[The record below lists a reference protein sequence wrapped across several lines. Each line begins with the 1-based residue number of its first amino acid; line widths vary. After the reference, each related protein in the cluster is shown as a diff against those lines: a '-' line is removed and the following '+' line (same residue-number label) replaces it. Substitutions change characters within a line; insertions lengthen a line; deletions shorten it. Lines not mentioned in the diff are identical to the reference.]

1 MNLVLLAL
9 LTAVGVGAIS
19 AAAGLLAPRRFRP
32 AAVGV
37 GIAVSG
43 FAAAVAGGAAMTG
56 QNAVVALPDLLP
68 LSGVLISVDALGGV
82 VLAVTGGVA
91 VAVGIYGIGYSRQ
104 HALDSRL
111 VQTVLPMFVTTMV
124 LVPVAANVATFLL
137 CWELMA
143 LTSLLLVVAE
153 HRGRPEVAQAGRW
166 YAVMTH
172 LGMVAILIGLLVF
185 AANAVDGSFRSLRE
199 AASGLS
205 PAVAGL
211 IFVATGI
218 GFGSKAGIVP
228 LHAWLPRAH
237 PEAPSNVSALMSA
250 AMVNLGVYG
259 IIRVGFDL
267 LGGAQH
273 GSWWWLLVLT
283 LGAVSAIYGIL
294 QAAIGT
300 NLKRLLGYSTTE
312 NMGLVL
318 VGVGAAGMFATSGD
332 LPLAALAMAA
342 ALLHLINHA
351 AFKTL
356 LFQSAGSVLAATGR
370 RDLDDLGGLRAG
382 MPKTTAAFGLGALAA
397 SALPPGAAFVSEWL
411 LLQALIHGLPAAGGS
426 AAIVMPLAVAA
437 VALTA
442 GLAVATFVK
451 AFGIGFLA
459 RPRSVEAARATESPH
474 SMLTGMGIA
483 AVACV
488 GLALLPTLVLPTIG
502 AVAGTAVGVTD
513 PLQIDGMTIRLI
525 GVAGSLSPLMLTVA
539 LMIGLV
545 ATLAGVRALATRR
558 AARAARLWDCG
569 AGPLSARM
577 EYTATSFAEPLQR
590 VFDDV
595 LHAEQDIDVSHHD
608 ESNYLVQ
615 TIEYRRRIPDR
626 IERRLYEPVL
636 AAMAAWGRAGRRLAP
651 GSVHRYLGYGFYALC
666 GLLIVLVVIW

>member
-1 MNLVLLAL
+1 MNLVLIAL
-9 LTAVGVGAIS
+9 MTAVGVGALS
-19 AAAGLLAPRRFRP
+19 AAAGLLTPGQFRP

-37 GIAVSG
+37 GITVSG
-43 FAAAVAGGAAMTG
+43 GAAAVAGFAAMTG
-56 QNAVVALPDLLP
+56 HSAEVVLPDLLP
-68 LSGVLISVDALGGV
+68 LSGVLITVDALGGV
-82 VLAVTGGVA
+82 FLAIIGGVA
-91 VAVGIYGIGYSRQ
+91 VAVGIYGIGYCRQ
-104 HALDSRL
+104 HGLDSRL
-111 VQTVLPMFVTTMV
+111 VQAALPLLVTAMM
-124 LVPVAANVATFLL
+124 LVPVAGSVGAFLL

-153 HRGRPEVAQAGRW
+153 HRSRPAVARAGRW

-172 LGMVAILIGLLVF
+172 LGLVAIMVGLLVF
-185 AANAVDGSFRSLRE
+185 SANAVDGSFRALRE

-205 PAVAGL
+205 PTVAGL
-211 IFVATGI
+211 VFVATGI

-273 GSWWWLLVLT
+273 GAVTWWWLLVLT

-300 NLKRLLGYSTTE
+300 NLKCLLGYSTTE

-318 VGVGAAGMFATSGD
+318 VGVGAAGMFATSGN
-332 LPLAALAMAA
+332 LPLAGLAMAA
-342 ALLHLINHA
+342 ALLHLVNHA

-370 RDLDDLGGLRAG
+370 RDLDDLGGLRTG
-382 MPKTTAAFGLGALAA
+382 MPGTTAAFGLGALAA

-411 LLQALIHGLPAAGGS
+411 LLQALIHGLPTAGAS

-459 RPRSVEAARATESPH
+459 RPRSPEAAHATESPP
-474 SMLTGMGIA
+474 SMLAGMGVA
-483 AVACV
+483 AAACV

-502 AVAGTAVGVTD
+502 GVT
-513 PLQIDGMTIRLI
+513 TRLV

-539 LMIGLV
+539 LVIGLV
-545 ATLAGVRALATRR
+545 ATLAGVRVLATRR

-595 LHAEQDIDVSHHD
+595 LQAEQDVEVTHAE
-608 ESNYLVQ
+608 ESSYLVQ
-615 TIEYRRRIPDR
+615 TIEYRRRVPDR

-636 AAMAAWGRAGRRLAP
+636 AVFAAWGRAGRRLAP
-651 GSVHRYLGYGFYALC
+651 GSVHRYLGYGFYSLC
-666 GLLIVLVVIW
+666 GLLILLVVTR

>member
-1 MNLVLLAL
+1 M
-9 LTAVGVGAIS
+9 G
-19 AAAGLLAPRRFRP
+19 
-32 AAVGV
+32 
-37 GIAVSG
+37 
-43 FAAAVAGGAAMTG
+43 
-56 QNAVVALPDLLP
+56 
-68 LSGVLISVDALGGV
+68 
-82 VLAVTGGVA
+82 
-91 VAVGIYGIGYSRQ
+91 
-104 HALDSRL
+104 
-111 VQTVLPMFVTTMV
+111 
-124 LVPVAANVATFLL
+124 TFLL

-143 LTSLLLVVAE
+143 VTSLLLVVAE
-153 HRGRPEVAQAGRW
+153 HRSRPQVAQAGRW

-185 AANAVDGSFRSLRE
+185 SANAVDGSFPALRD

-205 PAVAGL
+205 PTVAGL

-259 IIRVGFDL
+259 IVRVGFDL
-267 LGGAQH
+267 LGGAQD
-273 GSWWWLLVLT
+273 GAATWWWLLVLT

-332 LPLAALAMAA
+332 LPLAGLAMAA
-342 ALLHLINHA
+342 ALLHLVNHA

-382 MPKTTAAFGLGALAA
+382 MPATTAAFGLGALAA

-411 LLQALIHGLPAAGGS
+411 LLQALIHGLPTAGAS

-459 RPRSVEAARATESPH
+459 RPRSPEAARAAESPP

-483 AVACV
+483 AAACV

-502 AVAGTAVGVTD
+502 AVAGAIVGSTD
-513 PLQIDGMTIRLI
+513 PLQIDGMTIRLV
-525 GVAGSLSPLMLTVA
+525 GVAGSLSPLMLTIA
-539 LMIGLV
+539 LMIGLA
-545 ATLAGVRALATRR
+545 ATLAGVRVLATRR

-595 LHAEQDIDVSHHD
+595 LQAEQDVDVTHAR
-608 ESNYLVQ
+608 ESSYLVQ
-615 TIEYRRRIPDR
+615 TIEYRRRVPDR

-636 AAMAAWGRAGRRLAP
+636 AAMAAWGRAGRALAP

-666 GLLIVLVVIW
+666 GLLILLVVTR